1 MSEFSQKK
9 GINSKAGFI
18 LSMIDG
24 NTTIADIL
32 DISAWSESGTAILLL
47 ELEEMGIISLG

>member
-1 MSEFSQKK
+1 
-9 GINSKAGFI
+9 
-18 LSMIDG
+18 MIDG

-32 DISAWSESGTAILLL
+32 DISAWSESETAILLL